1 MPESRKNSAVPFPPS
16 RVEEIFAGAA
26 REGRLAHAHL
36 LTGAPPAELEK
47 LGRGLAANLLDA
59 DPEGHPDFFLLRP
72 ESKSRRVSIA
82 QVRQLEHALSRR
94 PHRAPLK
101 VALILEAER
110 MCIPPAEAAN
120 AFLKTLEEPPDHSL
134 LLLTSDRPE
143 ALLPT
148 VRSRCLTF
156 PVIPGLNPESIPG
169 IEELV
174 SEWGKPSPPD
184 ALEAYRRAALLQ
196 SFLLSSRQKL
206 EAKSGEEEKE
216 DREEEENTQSAAAAG
231 QLVRIREDV
240 ISHLIRAA
248 WARAN
253 GNLSP
258 EILREVESLE
268 KLRQALARNVDQ
280 TLAIEVACLRIS
292 GLN

>member
-1 MPESRKNSAVPFPPS
+1 MPFPPS

-26 REGRLAHAHL
+26 KEGRLAHAHL
-36 LTGAPPAELEK
+36 LTGAPPKELET

-59 DPEGHPDFFLLRP
+59 DPEGHPDFYLLRP

-82 QVRQLEHALSRR
+82 QVRQLEHSLSRK

-134 LLLTSDRPE
+134 LILTSDRPE
-143 ALLPT
+143 GLLPT

-156 PVIPGLNPESIPG
+156 PIIPSLNPDPIPG
-169 IEELV
+169 IDELIRGW
-174 SEWGKPSPPD
+174 EQGNQPD
-184 ALEAYRRAALLQ
+184 SLSAYRRAALLQ
-196 SFLLSSRQKL
+196 SFLLAARQKL
-206 EAKSGEEEKE
+206 EAKGEQEEAGEEE
-216 DREEEENTQSAAAAG
+216 EETVQAASSAG

-240 ISHLIRAA
+240 ISHLVRSAWKRA
-248 WARAN
+248 
-253 GNLSP
+253 GGDLKP
-258 EILREVESLE
+258 EIVREVESLE
-268 KLRQALARNVDQ
+268 KLRQSLARNVDQ
-280 TLAIEVACLRIS
+280 TLAIEVACLRIAGQMS
-292 GLN
+292 

>member
-1 MPESRKNSAVPFPPS
+1 MPFSPS

-26 REGRLAHAHL
+26 KEGRLAHAHL
-36 LTGAPPAELEK
+36 LTGAPPAELES

-59 DPEGHPDFFLLRP
+59 DLEGHPDFFLLRP
-72 ESKSRRVSIA
+72 ESKSRRISLRQIH
-82 QVRQLEHALSRR
+82 QLELSLSRK

-110 MCIPPAEAAN
+110 MCIQQAESAN

-148 VRSRCLTF
+148 IRSRCLTF
-156 PVIPGLNPESIPG
+156 PVIPGLNPEPIPG
-169 IEELV
+169 IDDLV
-174 SEWGKPSPPD
+174 RGWEQSAQSD
-184 ALEAYRRAALLQ
+184 ALSAYRRATLLQ
-196 SFLLSSRQKL
+196 SFLLAARQKL
-206 EAKSGEEEKE
+206 EAKAGEDETEGEEE
-216 DREEEENTQSAAAAG
+216 EESVLAASIAS

-240 ISHLIRAA
+240 ISHLVRSA
-248 WARAN
+248 WQRS
-253 GNLSP
+253 GGDLRP
-258 EILREVESLE
+258 EIVREVESLE

-280 TLAIEVACLRIS
+280 TLAIEVACLRIAS
-292 GLN
+292 LTS

>member
-1 MPESRKNSAVPFPPS
+1 MPFPPS

-26 REGRLAHAHL
+26 KEGCLAHAHL
-36 LTGAPPAELEK
+36 LTGAPPSELET

-82 QVRQLEHALSRR
+82 QIRQLEHSLSRK

-120 AFLKTLEEPPDHSL
+120 AFLKTLEEPPDHCL

-156 PVIPGLNPESIPG
+156 PVIPSLNPEAIPG
-169 IEELV
+169 IEALIRD
-174 SEWGKPSPPD
+174 WGQAAQPD
-184 ALEAYRRAALLQ
+184 ALGAYRRASLLQ
-196 SFLLSSRQKL
+196 SFLLSARQKL
-206 EAKSGEEEKE
+206 EAKLEEEDEQSEE
-216 DREEEENTQSAAAAG
+216 DEGAQTAASAG

-240 ISHLIRAA
+240 ISHLVRSAWERA
-248 WARAN
+248 R
-253 GNLSP
+253 GDLRP
-258 EILREVESLE
+258 EIVREVESLE

-292 GLN
+292 GLIA

>member
-1 MPESRKNSAVPFPPS
+1 MPFPPS
-16 RVEEIFAGAA
+16 RVEEIFSGAA
-26 REGRLAHAHL
+26 KEGRLAHAHL
-36 LTGAPPAELEK
+36 LTGAPPAELES

-59 DPEGHPDFFLLRP
+59 DLEGHPDFFLLRP

-82 QVRQLEHALSRR
+82 QIRQLEHSLSRK

-120 AFLKTLEEPPDHSL
+120 AFLKTLEEPPDHCL

-156 PVIPGLNPESIPG
+156 PVIPNLNPETIPG
-169 IEELV
+169 IEELIRDWEQ
-174 SEWGKPSPPD
+174 SSQTD
-184 ALEAYRRAALLQ
+184 ALGAYRRATLLQ
-196 SFLLSSRQKL
+196 SFLLATRQKL
-206 EAKSGEEEKE
+206 ETKAGEAENEC
-216 DREEEENTQSAAAAG
+216 EEEEESVQAASSAG

-240 ISHLIRAA
+240 ISHLVRSA
-248 WARAN
+248 WKR
-253 GNLSP
+253 GGGDLKP
-258 EILREVESLE
+258 EIVREVESLE
-268 KLRQALARNVDQ
+268 KLRHALARNVDQ
-280 TLAIEVACLRIS
+280 TLAIEVACLRIAS
-292 GLN
+292 LTS

>member
-1 MPESRKNSAVPFPPS
+1 MPFPPS
-16 RVEEIFAGAA
+16 RVEQIFSEAA
-26 REGRLAHAHL
+26 KEGRLAHAHL
-36 LTGAPPAELEK
+36 LTGAPPGELET

-82 QVRQLEHALSRR
+82 QIRQLEHSLSRK

-120 AFLKTLEEPPDHSL
+120 AFLKTLEEPPDHCL

-156 PVIPGLNPESIPG
+156 PVIPSLNPEPIPG
-169 IEELV
+169 IEELIRHWEQ
-174 SEWGKPSPPD
+174 SSQPD
-184 ALEAYRRAALLQ
+184 ALGAYRRATLLQ
-196 SFLLSSRQKL
+196 SFLLSARQKL
-206 EAKSGEEEKE
+206 EAKAAEGEGEAQGEEESV
-216 DREEEENTQSAAAAG
+216 QAASSAG

-240 ISHLIRAA
+240 ISHLVRSAWKRA
-248 WARAN
+248 
-253 GNLSP
+253 GGDLKP
-258 EILREVESLE
+258 EIFREVESLE
-268 KLRQALARNVDQ
+268 KLRHALARNVDQ
-280 TLAIEVACLRIS
+280 SLAIEIACLRIF
-292 GLN
+292 GLNS

>member
-1 MPESRKNSAVPFPPS
+1 MPFPPS

-26 REGRLAHAHL
+26 KEGRLAHAHL
-36 LTGAPPAELEK
+36 LTGAPPGELET

-59 DPEGHPDFFLLRP
+59 DLEGHPDFFLLRP

-82 QVRQLEHALSRR
+82 QVRQLEHSLSRK

-156 PVIPGLNPESIPG
+156 PIIPSLNPEPIPG
-169 IEELV
+169 IEDLV
-174 SEWGKPSPPD
+174 RGWEQSAQPD
-184 ALEAYRRAALLQ
+184 SLSAYRRATLLQ
-196 SFLLSSRQKL
+196 SFLLAARQKL
-206 EAKSGEEEKE
+206 EAKAGEEENE
-216 DREEEENTQSAAAAG
+216 SEEEEESVQAASTAG
-231 QLVRIREDV
+231 QLIRVREDV
-240 ISHLIRAA
+240 ISHLVKSAWQRAK
-248 WARAN
+248 
-253 GNLSP
+253 GDLKP
-258 EILREVESLE
+258 EIIREVESLE
-268 KLRQALARNVDQ
+268 KLRQALARNIDQ
-280 TLAIEVACLRIS
+280 TLAIEVACLRIA
-292 GLN
+292 GLTS

>member
-1 MPESRKNSAVPFPPS
+1 MPFPSS

-26 REGRLAHAHL
+26 KEGRLAHAHL
-36 LTGAPPAELEK
+36 LTGAPPGELET

-72 ESKSRRVSIA
+72 ESKSRRISLA
-82 QVRQLEHALSRR
+82 QIHQLERSLSRK

-110 MCIPPAEAAN
+110 MCIQQAESAN

-148 VRSRCLTF
+148 IRSRCLTF
-156 PVIPGLNPESIPG
+156 PVIPGLNPEPIPG
-169 IEELV
+169 IEDLV
-174 SEWGKPSPPD
+174 RSWEQSSQPD
-184 ALEAYRRAALLQ
+184 ALGAYRRASLLQ
-196 SFLLSSRQKL
+196 SFLLGARQKL
-206 EAKSGEEEKE
+206 EAKAEES
-216 DREEEENTQSAAAAG
+216 DGDEEEEESVQAASTAS

-240 ISHLIRAA
+240 ITHLVRSAWKRAGGDL
-248 WARAN
+248 R
-253 GNLSP
+253 P
-258 EILREVESLE
+258 EIVREVESLE

-280 TLAIEVACLRIS
+280 TLAIEVACLRIAA
-292 GLN
+292 LTV